1 MATAQSAAG
10 SARPSVVEHSS
21 VSPGVEQFLALEE
34 RGLRGSFELSYHV
47 NGYPGGQGLS
57 GDGTLVV
64 AQRAAAGTSAW
75 PTGPG
80 KWSFRLTQVPDAVF
94 QWVEIGNKAEDCW
107 AWPRHPTMTCTGP
120 GGYVASIGFALAT
133 LAFIP
138 GSVFDDLKADAG
150 GVDGQRAEP
159 ASVFRAQGSAITG
172 PLLCLR
178 TDVTD
183 SWTVCLTND
192 GVVASVAPV
201 VKIGISFGSLVL
213 AAPPSIPSASAF
225 VPEARPEM
233 PFVLPP
239 T

>member
-10 SARPSVVEHSS
+10 SARPSIVEHSS
-21 VSPGVEQFLALEE
+21 ASPGVERFLALEE

-47 NGYPGGQGLS
+47 NGYPGGHGLS

-64 AQRAAAGTSAW
+64 AQRATPGTSAW

-80 KWSFRLTQVPDAVF
+80 EWSFHLTQVPDAVF
-94 QWVEIGNKAEDCW
+94 QWVEFGNKAEDCW

-120 GGYVASIGFALAT
+120 GTYSASNGFILST

-138 GSVFDDLKADAG
+138 GSVFVDLKADVG
-150 GVDGQRAEP
+150 GVDGQRGEP
-159 ASVFRAQGSAITG
+159 ASVFRAEGSAITG

-192 GVVASVAPV
+192 GVVASVAPF

-213 AAPPSIPSASAF
+213 AASPSIPPASAF
-225 VPEARPEM
+225 VLDEHPAM
-233 PFVLPP
+233 PFLLPP